1 MEVLRVLHLED
12 SALDAERVA
21 AQLAESG
28 LTCKILRVQTRS
40 DFLQALQSESFDFI
54 LSDYS
59 LFSIDEPNFDGLA
72 ALKLTRSLSS
82 EIPFLFVTGSLGE
95 ELAIETIKLGAT
107 DYVLKHRL
115 SRLDTAVLRALRKT
129 KERNEHKRAEEALRR
144 SEETARRQLAELEA
158 VYAAVPVGLGFLD
171 KDLRFVRVNECLAE
185 INGVPVSEH
194 IGRTLSEVLPPGPN
208 QGDTVEPLY
217 WQVLQSRLPLVN
229 HEAKG
234 TTKAQPGIQ
243 RDWLLNYYPLLD
255 SDGQVL
261 GLNVMVQ
268 ETTEQKRSEE
278 ALKNSEERLKLALE
292 VSQLGTW
299 YRDLEKNA
307 IIWDK
312 QCKALFGLPPE
323 TQMTYEVFSEA
334 LHPEDRDRVHQA
346 LNQSIQNRTRYN
358 AEYRTLWP
366 DGTIRWIISLGRCTY
381 DTEGKA
387 VRMMGVAFDITER
400 KRSEE
405 ALKNGEERLKLA
417 LEASQ
422 LGMWYWDL
430 ENDVLSWD
438 KQCKALFGLSPE
450 TQVTY
455 AVFSK
460 ALYPEDRERTHQAV
474 SQSIHDRIRY
484 NTEYRTLWPDGTIRW
499 ITSLGRCTYDDAG
512 RAIRM
517 MGVALDIT
525 ERKRSEEALLE
536 SEERYRQRAEELDRL
551 TYELTRA
558 TDYLERRN
566 SELDQFAYA
575 VSHDLKAPLRAINN
589 LSTWIEEDL
598 EDRLDEETAG
608 QMALL
613 RKRVCRMEQMI
624 DGLLDYSRIGRVAM
638 ISEKVA
644 VKELLTEVIDAL
656 SPPPDFTIELSPN
669 LPVLVTER
677 LWLQQV
683 FSNLIGNAIKHHDR
697 LEGHVWV
704 DVQDQGNFYQF
715 AVRDDGPG
723 IEPAYHHKVFVIFQT
738 LQARD
743 KTESTGIGLSLV
755 KSIVENKGGNVQIES
770 ARDRGTT
777 FLFSWPK

>member
-1 MEVLRVLHLED
+1 MEVLQVLHLED
-12 SALDAERVA
+12 SALDAERVT

-28 LTCKILRVQTRS
+28 LTCKILRVQTQS
-40 DFLQALQSESFDFI
+40 DFLQALQSDSFDFI
-54 LSDYS
+54 LSDYVLS
-59 LFSIDEPNFDGLA
+59 DFNEPNFDGLA
-72 ALKLTRSLSS
+72 ALKLVRSMSS

-115 SRLDTAVLRALRKT
+115 NRLDTVVLRALREA
-129 KERNEHKRAEEALRR
+129 KERNERKRAEEALRK

-158 VYAAVPVGLGFLD
+158 VYSAVPVGLGFLD
-171 KDLRFVRVNECLAE
+171 TDLRFVRVNECLAE

-208 QGDTVEPLY
+208 EGDTVEPLY

-229 HEAKG
+229 HEAQG
-234 TTKAQPGIQ
+234 TTRAQPGVQ

-255 SDGQVL
+255 RDDQVL

-268 ETTEQKRSEE
+268 EITEHKRSEE
-278 ALKNSEERLKLALE
+278 ALKNS
-292 VSQLGTW
+292 Q
-299 YRDLEKNA
+299 
-307 IIWDK
+307 
-312 QCKALFGLPPE
+312 
-323 TQMTYEVFSEA
+323 
-334 LHPEDRDRVHQA
+334 
-346 LNQSIQNRTRYN
+346 
-358 AEYRTLWP
+358 
-366 DGTIRWIISLGRCTY
+366 
-381 DTEGKA
+381 
-387 VRMMGVAFDITER
+387 
-400 KRSEE
+400 
-405 ALKNGEERLKLA
+405 ERLKLA

-430 ENDVLSWD
+430 ERDVLSWD

-450 TQVTY
+450 TQMSY
-455 AVFSK
+455 QVFLE
-460 ALYPEDRERTHQAV
+460 ALHPEDRKRVDQAV
-474 SQSIHDRIRY
+474 NQSIHDQTRY
-484 NTEYRTLWPDGTIRW
+484 NIEYRTLWLDDSVHW
-499 ITSLGRCTYDDAG
+499 IAARGHCTYDDAG
-512 RAIRM
+512 RAIWM

-525 ERKRSEEALLE
+525 ERKRSEAALLE
-536 SEERYRQRAEELDRL
+536 SEERYRQRVKELDRL
-551 TYELTRA
+551 THELSRM
-558 TDYLERRN
+558 TDHLERRN

-598 EDRLDEETAG
+598 QDKLDEETAS

-624 DGLLDYSRIGRVAM
+624 DGLLDYSRVGRMAM
-638 ISEKVA
+638 VPEQV
-644 VKELLTEVIDAL
+644 VVRELLTEVIDAL
-656 SPPPDFTIELSPN
+656 SPPSSFTIELSSD
-669 LPVLVTER
+669 LPVLMTER

-697 LEGHVWV
+697 LEGHIWV
-704 DVQDQGNFYQF
+704 DVQEKGKFYQF
-715 AVRDDGPG
+715 AVSDDGPG
-723 IEPAYHHKVFVIFQT
+723 IDPAYHQKVFVIFQT

-755 KSIVENKGGNVQIES
+755 KSIVENKGGTMQIES
-770 ARDRGTT
+770 TQNRGTT

>member
-12 SALDAERVA
+12 SALDAERVT

-28 LTCKILRVQTRS
+28 LTCKILRVQTQS
-40 DFLQALQSESFDFI
+40 DFLQALQSDSFDFI

-59 LFSIDEPNFDGLA
+59 LSDFNEPNFDGLA
-72 ALKLTRSLSS
+72 ALKLVRSMSS

-115 SRLDTAVLRALRKT
+115 NRLDTVVLRALRET
-129 KERNEHKRAEEALRR
+129 KERNERKRAEEALCR
-144 SEETARRQLAELEA
+144 SEETARQQLAELEA
-158 VYAAVPVGLGFLD
+158 VYSAVPVGLGFLD
-171 KDLRFVRVNECLAE
+171 TDLRFVRVNECLAE

-194 IGRTLSEVLPPGPN
+194 IGLTLSEVLPPGPN
-208 QGDTVEPLY
+208 EGDTVEPLY

-229 HEAKG
+229 HEAQG
-234 TTKAQPGIQ
+234 TTRAQPGVQ

-255 SDGQVL
+255 RDDQVL

-268 ETTEQKRSEE
+268 EITEHKRSEE
-278 ALKNSEERLKLALE
+278 ALKNS
-292 VSQLGTW
+292 Q
-299 YRDLEKNA
+299 
-307 IIWDK
+307 
-312 QCKALFGLPPE
+312 
-323 TQMTYEVFSEA
+323 
-334 LHPEDRDRVHQA
+334 
-346 LNQSIQNRTRYN
+346 
-358 AEYRTLWP
+358 
-366 DGTIRWIISLGRCTY
+366 
-381 DTEGKA
+381 
-387 VRMMGVAFDITER
+387 
-400 KRSEE
+400 
-405 ALKNGEERLKLA
+405 ERLKLA

-430 ENDVLSWD
+430 ESDVLSWD

-450 TQVTY
+450 TQMSY
-455 AVFSK
+455 QVFLE
-460 ALYPEDRERTHQAV
+460 ALHPEDRERTDQAV
-474 SQSIHDRIRY
+474 NQSIHDRTRY
-484 NTEYRTLWPDGTIRW
+484 NIEYRTLWPDDTVHW
-499 ITSLGRCTYDDAG
+499 IAARGHCTYDDSG

-525 ERKRSEEALLE
+525 ERKRSEAALLE
-536 SEERYRQRAEELDRL
+536 SEERYRQRVEELDRL
-551 TYELTRA
+551 THELSRT
-558 TDYLERRN
+558 TDHLERRN

-598 EDRLDEETAG
+598 QDKLDEETAC

-624 DGLLDYSRIGRVAM
+624 DGLLDYSRVGRMAM
-638 ISEKVA
+638 VPEQV
-644 VKELLTEVIDAL
+644 VVRELLSEVIDAL
-656 SPPPDFTIELSPN
+656 SPPSRFTIELSSD
-669 LPVLVTER
+669 LPVLMTER

-697 LEGHVWV
+697 LEGHIWV
-704 DVQDQGNFYQF
+704 DVQEKGKFYQF
-715 AVRDDGPG
+715 AVSDDGPG
-723 IEPAYHHKVFVIFQT
+723 IDPAYHQKVFVIFQT

-755 KSIVENKGGNVQIES
+755 KSIVENKGGTVQIES
-770 ARDRGTT
+770 TQNRGTT

>member
-1 MEVLRVLHLED
+1 MEVLQVLHLED

-28 LTCKILRVQTRS
+28 LICKILRVQTQS
-40 DFLQALQSESFDFI
+40 DFLQALQSDSFDFI
-54 LSDYS
+54 LSDYVLS
-59 LFSIDEPNFDGLA
+59 DFNEPNFDGLA
-72 ALKLTRSLSS
+72 ALKLVRRMSS

-115 SRLDTAVLRALRKT
+115 NRLDTAVLRALREA
-129 KERNEHKRAEEALRR
+129 KERNERKRAEEALRR

-158 VYAAVPVGLGFLD
+158 VYSAVPVGLGFLD
-171 KDLRFVRVNECLAE
+171 TDLRFVRVNECLAE

-208 QGDTVEPLY
+208 EGDTVEPLY

-229 HEAKG
+229 HEAQG
-234 TTKAQPGIQ
+234 TTRAQPGVQ

-255 SDGQVL
+255 RDDQVL

-268 ETTEQKRSEE
+268 EITEHKRSEE
-278 ALKNSEERLKLALE
+278 ALKNS
-292 VSQLGTW
+292 Q
-299 YRDLEKNA
+299 
-307 IIWDK
+307 
-312 QCKALFGLPPE
+312 
-323 TQMTYEVFSEA
+323 
-334 LHPEDRDRVHQA
+334 
-346 LNQSIQNRTRYN
+346 
-358 AEYRTLWP
+358 
-366 DGTIRWIISLGRCTY
+366 
-381 DTEGKA
+381 
-387 VRMMGVAFDITER
+387 
-400 KRSEE
+400 
-405 ALKNGEERLKLA
+405 ERLKLA

-430 ENDVLSWD
+430 ESDVLSWD

-450 TQVTY
+450 TQMSY
-455 AVFSK
+455 QVFLE
-460 ALYPEDRERTHQAV
+460 ALHPEDRERVDQAV
-474 SQSIHDRIRY
+474 NQSIHDQTRY
-484 NTEYRTLWPDGTIRW
+484 NIEYRTLWLDDTVHW
-499 ITSLGRCTYDDAG
+499 IAARGHCTYDDAG

-525 ERKRSEEALLE
+525 ERKRSEAALLE
-536 SEERYRQRAEELDRL
+536 SEERYRQRVEELDRL
-551 TYELTRA
+551 THELSRM
-558 TDYLERRN
+558 TDHLERRN

-598 EDRLDEETAG
+598 QDKLDEETAS

-624 DGLLDYSRIGRVAM
+624 DGLLDYSRVGRMAM
-638 ISEKVA
+638 VPEQVA
-644 VKELLTEVIDAL
+644 VRELLTEVIDAL
-656 SPPPDFTIELSPN
+656 SPPSSFTIELSSD
-669 LPVLVTER
+669 LPVLMTER

-683 FSNLIGNAIKHHDR
+683 FSNLLGNAIKHHDR
-697 LEGHVWV
+697 LEGHIWV
-704 DVQDQGNFYQF
+704 DVQEKGKFYQF
-715 AVRDDGPG
+715 AVSDDGPG
-723 IEPAYHHKVFVIFQT
+723 IDPAYHQKVFVIFQT

-755 KSIVENKGGNVQIES
+755 KSIVENKGGTVQIES
-770 ARDRGTT
+770 TQNRGTT

>member
-12 SALDAERVA
+12 SALDAERVT

-28 LTCKILRVQTRS
+28 LTCKILRVQTQS
-40 DFLQALQSESFDFI
+40 DFLQALQSDSFDFI
-54 LSDYS
+54 LSDYVLS
-59 LFSIDEPNFDGLA
+59 DFNEPNFDGLA
-72 ALKLTRSLSS
+72 ALKLVRSMSS

-115 SRLDTAVLRALRKT
+115 NRLDTVVLRALRET
-129 KERNEHKRAEEALRR
+129 KERSERKRAEEALRR
-144 SEETARRQLAELEA
+144 SEETARQQLAELEA
-158 VYAAVPVGLGFLD
+158 VYSAVPVGLGFLD
-171 KDLRFVRVNECLAE
+171 TDLRFVRVNECLAE

-208 QGDTVEPLY
+208 EGDTVEPLY

-229 HEAKG
+229 HEAQG
-234 TTKAQPGIQ
+234 TTRAQPGVQ

-255 SDGQVL
+255 RDDQVL

-268 ETTEQKRSEE
+268 EITEHKRSEE
-278 ALKNSEERLKLALE
+278 ALKNS
-292 VSQLGTW
+292 Q
-299 YRDLEKNA
+299 
-307 IIWDK
+307 
-312 QCKALFGLPPE
+312 
-323 TQMTYEVFSEA
+323 
-334 LHPEDRDRVHQA
+334 
-346 LNQSIQNRTRYN
+346 
-358 AEYRTLWP
+358 
-366 DGTIRWIISLGRCTY
+366 
-381 DTEGKA
+381 
-387 VRMMGVAFDITER
+387 
-400 KRSEE
+400 
-405 ALKNGEERLKLA
+405 ERLKLA

-430 ENDVLSWD
+430 ESDVLSWD

-450 TQVTY
+450 TQMSY
-455 AVFSK
+455 QVFLE
-460 ALYPEDRERTHQAV
+460 ALHPEDRERTDQAV
-474 SQSIHDRIRY
+474 NQSIHDQTRY
-484 NTEYRTLWPDGTIRW
+484 NIEYRTLWLDGTVHW
-499 ITSLGRCTYDDAG
+499 IAARGHCTYDDAG
-512 RAIRM
+512 RAIWM

-525 ERKRSEEALLE
+525 ERKRSEAALLE
-536 SEERYRQRAEELDRL
+536 SEERYRQRVEELDRL
-551 TYELTRA
+551 THELSRT
-558 TDYLERRN
+558 TDHLERRN

-598 EDRLDEETAG
+598 QDKLDEETAC

-624 DGLLDYSRIGRVAM
+624 DGLLDYSRVGRMAM
-638 ISEKVA
+638 VPEQV
-644 VKELLTEVIDAL
+644 VVRELLTEVIDAL
-656 SPPPDFTIELSPN
+656 SPPSSFTIELSSD
-669 LPVLVTER
+669 LPVLMTER

-697 LEGHVWV
+697 LDGHIWV
-704 DVQDQGNFYQF
+704 DVQEKGKFYQF
-715 AVRDDGPG
+715 AVSDDGPG

-755 KSIVENKGGNVQIES
+755 KSIVENKGGTVQIES
-770 ARDRGTT
+770 TQNRGTT

>member
-12 SALDAERVA
+12 SALDAERVT

-28 LTCKILRVQTRS
+28 LTCKILRVQTQS
-40 DFLQALQSESFDFI
+40 DFLQALQSDSFDFI

-59 LFSIDEPNFDGLA
+59 LSDFNEPNFDGLA
-72 ALKLTRSLSS
+72 ALKLVRSMSS

-115 SRLDTAVLRALRKT
+115 NRLDTVVLRALRET
-129 KERNEHKRAEEALRR
+129 KERNERKRAEEALCR
-144 SEETARRQLAELEA
+144 SEETARQQLAELEA
-158 VYAAVPVGLGFLD
+158 VYSAVPVGLGFLD
-171 KDLRFVRVNECLAE
+171 TDLRFVRVNECLAE

-194 IGRTLSEVLPPGPN
+194 IGLTLSEVLPPGPN
-208 QGDTVEPLY
+208 EGDTVEPLY

-229 HEAKG
+229 HEAQG
-234 TTKAQPGIQ
+234 TTRAQPGVQ

-255 SDGQVL
+255 RDDQVL

-268 ETTEQKRSEE
+268 EITEHKRSEE
-278 ALKNSEERLKLALE
+278 ALKNS
-292 VSQLGTW
+292 Q
-299 YRDLEKNA
+299 
-307 IIWDK
+307 
-312 QCKALFGLPPE
+312 
-323 TQMTYEVFSEA
+323 
-334 LHPEDRDRVHQA
+334 
-346 LNQSIQNRTRYN
+346 
-358 AEYRTLWP
+358 
-366 DGTIRWIISLGRCTY
+366 
-381 DTEGKA
+381 
-387 VRMMGVAFDITER
+387 
-400 KRSEE
+400 
-405 ALKNGEERLKLA
+405 ERLKLA

-430 ENDVLSWD
+430 ESDVLSWD

-450 TQVTY
+450 TQMSY
-455 AVFSK
+455 QIFLE
-460 ALYPEDRERTHQAV
+460 ALHPEDRERTDQAV
-474 SQSIHDRIRY
+474 NQSIHDQTRY
-484 NTEYRTLWPDGTIRW
+484 NIEYRTLWLDGTVHW
-499 ITSLGRCTYDDAG
+499 IAARGHCTYDDAG
-512 RAIRM
+512 RAIWM

-525 ERKRSEEALLE
+525 ERKRSEAALLE
-536 SEERYRQRAEELDRL
+536 SEERYRQRVEELDRL
-551 TYELTRA
+551 THELSRT
-558 TDYLERRN
+558 TDHLERRN

-598 EDRLDEETAG
+598 QDKLDEETAS

-624 DGLLDYSRIGRVAM
+624 DGLLDYSRVGRMAM
-638 ISEKVA
+638 VPEQV
-644 VKELLTEVIDAL
+644 VVRELLSEVIDAL
-656 SPPPDFTIELSPN
+656 SPPSSFTIELSSA
-669 LPVLVTER
+669 LPVLMTER

-697 LEGHVWV
+697 LEGHIWV
-704 DVQDQGNFYQF
+704 DVQEKGKFYQF
-715 AVRDDGPG
+715 AVSDDGPG
-723 IEPAYHHKVFVIFQT
+723 IDLTYHQKVFVIFQT

-755 KSIVENKGGNVQIES
+755 KSIVENKGGTVQIES
-770 ARDRGTT
+770 TQNRGTT

>member
-12 SALDAERVA
+12 SALDAKRIK

-28 LTCKILRVQTRS
+28 LTCKILRVQTQS
-40 DFLQALQSESFDFI
+40 DFLQALQSDSFDFI

-59 LFSIDEPNFDGLA
+59 LSDFNEPNFDGLA
-72 ALKLTRSLSS
+72 ALKLVRSMSS
-82 EIPFLFVTGSLGE
+82 EIPFLFVTGSIGE

-115 SRLDTAVLRALRKT
+115 NRLDTVVLRALRET
-129 KERNEHKRAEEALRR
+129 KERNERKRAEKALRR
-144 SEETARRQLAELEA
+144 SEETARQQLAELEA
-158 VYAAVPVGLGFLD
+158 VYSAVPVGLGFLD
-171 KDLRFVRVNECLAE
+171 TDLRFVRVNECLAE

-208 QGDTVEPLY
+208 AGDTVEPLY

-229 HEAKG
+229 HEAQG
-234 TTKAQPGIQ
+234 TTRAQPGVQ

-255 SDGQVL
+255 RDDQVL

-268 ETTEQKRSEE
+268 EITEHKRSEQ
-278 ALKNSEERLKLALE
+278 ALKNS
-292 VSQLGTW
+292 Q
-299 YRDLEKNA
+299 
-307 IIWDK
+307 
-312 QCKALFGLPPE
+312 
-323 TQMTYEVFSEA
+323 
-334 LHPEDRDRVHQA
+334 
-346 LNQSIQNRTRYN
+346 
-358 AEYRTLWP
+358 
-366 DGTIRWIISLGRCTY
+366 
-381 DTEGKA
+381 
-387 VRMMGVAFDITER
+387 
-400 KRSEE
+400 
-405 ALKNGEERLKLA
+405 ERLKLA

-430 ENDVLSWD
+430 ERDVLSWD

-450 TQVTY
+450 TQMSY
-455 AVFSK
+455 QVFLE
-460 ALYPEDRERTHQAV
+460 ALHPEDRKRVDQAV
-474 SQSIHDRIRY
+474 NQSIHDQTRY
-484 NTEYRTLWPDGTIRW
+484 NIEYRTLWLDDTVHW
-499 ITSLGRCTYDDAG
+499 IAARGHCTYDDAG
-512 RAIRM
+512 RAIWM

-525 ERKRSEEALLE
+525 ERKRSEAALLE
-536 SEERYRQRAEELDRL
+536 SEERYRQRVEELDRL
-551 TYELTRA
+551 THELSRT
-558 TDYLERRN
+558 TDHLERRN

-598 EDRLDEETAG
+598 QDKLDEETAS

-624 DGLLDYSRIGRVAM
+624 DGLLDYSRVGRMAM
-638 ISEKVA
+638 VPEQV
-644 VKELLTEVIDAL
+644 VVRELLTEVIDAL
-656 SPPPDFTIELSPN
+656 SPPSSFTIELSSD
-669 LPVLVTER
+669 LPVLMTER

-697 LEGHVWV
+697 LDGHIWV
-704 DVQDQGNFYQF
+704 DVQKKGKFYQF
-715 AVRDDGPG
+715 AVSDDGPG
-723 IEPAYHHKVFVIFQT
+723 IEPAYHQKVFVIFQT

-755 KSIVENKGGNVQIES
+755 KSIVENKGGTVQIES
-770 ARDRGTT
+770 TQNRGTT